1 MTMFKHQVTASRRS
15 VLRGASALVLVPWLP
30 ARAADDPLPAIPAL
44 AALLGGRT
52 PRFERLRMQVPPL
65 ADNGQAVPL
74 KLALSGPFSGGPSV
88 EALHLFSERNPVPDM
103 VTFRFPPGLERI
115 EIDTRVRLAGTQ
127 RLVAVAAMSDATLY
141 ASVAEVVVT
150 IAACLDGS

>member
-1 MTMFKHQVTASRRS
+1 MTVSKHRFTASRRTL
-15 VLRGASALVLVPWLP
+15 LRHASALVLVPWLP
-30 ARAADDPLPAIPAL
+30 ARAADDPLPPIPAL

-74 KLALSGPFSGGPSV
+74 KLVLSGPFNGGPSV

-103 VTFRFPPGLERI
+103 VTFRFPQGLERV

-127 RLVAVAAMSDATLY
+127 RLVAVAAMSDSTLY

-150 IAACLDGS
+150 LAACLDGS

>member
-1 MTMFKHQVTASRRS
+1 MNPAKNRRGVSRRK
-15 VLRGASALVLVPWLP
+15 VLRGASALALVPWLP
-30 ARAADDPLPAIPAL
+30 ARAADDALPTIPAL
-44 AALLGGRT
+44 AALLGGRV

-74 KLALSGPFSGGPSV
+74 KLVVTGPFAPGPSV
-88 EALHLFSERNPVPDM
+88 DALHLFSERNPVPDM
-103 VTFRFPPGLERI
+103 ATFRLPAGLDRV

-127 RLVAVAAMSDATLY
+127 RLVAVAVMTDGTLY

>member
-1 MTMFKHQVTASRRS
+1 M
-15 VLRGASALVLVPWLP
+15 LVPWLP
-30 ARAADDPLPAIPAL
+30 ARAGEDPLPSIPAL
-44 AALLGGRT
+44 TTLLAGRT

-74 KLALSGPFSGGPSV
+74 KLTVAGPFAPGPSV
-88 EALHLFSERNPVPDM
+88 DTVHLFSERNPVPDM
-103 VTFRFPPGLERI
+103 ASFQLPAGLERV

-127 RLVAVAAMSDATLY
+127 RLVAIAVMSDATLY

-150 IAACLDGS
+150 LAACLDGS